1 MKQSATSKTT
11 ASLWL
16 IAIIVF
22 IDTASI
28 GLIIPVLP
36 SLIGGLAEVS
46 VDRAAE
52 IGGLLLFAFA
62 IMQFLFAPI
71 IGGLSDRYGRRPILL
86 ITLTALGIDYAVMA
100 WAPTL
105 AWLFVGRIVSGIM
118 GATWTAANSCV
129 ADTIAP
135 EERGRVFGMLGGAGA
150 SGFVLGPAMGGLL
163 GTYHDRLPF
172 VAASTLALSGAVIG
186 YFILKETLP
195 PEKRRAFS
203 LARANPLGNI
213 IQMAKL
219 PLVIGLLAV
228 IFLMQ
233 LAAQA
238 QLSIWSFYGILKF
251 SWTPWQI
258 GLTVTF
264 FGVLLATVQGGF
276 TGPAIKRFG
285 EVRTATVSLMF
296 AVPSYL
302 IFAFAGSTSAMLFGI
317 VIGVCGALAFPAM
330 QSVMTARVAEDAQGE
345 LQGAIASMISATS
358 VIGPVMMTSIFGAFS
373 DPKGAYFPG
382 APFIVAAILGGIAF
396 LLFRWTIRR
405 HV

>member
-1 MKQSATSKTT
+1 MTQQKSQNSVLALV
-11 ASLWL
+11 AF
-16 IAIIVF
+16 IVF
-22 IDTASI
+22 LDMAGVGMIV
-28 GLIIPVLP
+28 PVLP
-36 SLIGGLAEVS
+36 GLVAELGQTSNEGAAVIGGT
-46 VDRAAE
+46 
-52 IGGLLLFAFA
+52 ILFVYAL
-62 IMQFLFAPI
+62 MQFLFSPI
-71 IGGLSDRYGRRPILL
+71 IGGLSDRFGRRPVLL
-86 ITLTALGIDYAVMA
+86 VTVAAMGLDYALMA

-105 AWLFVGRIVSGIM
+105 IWLFVGRMISGVM
-118 GATWTAANSCV
+118 GATWAACNSCI
-129 ADTIAP
+129 ADIFP
-135 EERGRVFGMLGGAGA
+135 VEERGAKFGLLGGAGA
-150 SGFVLGPAMGGLL
+150 AGFVAGPALGGLL
-163 GTYHDRLPF
+163 GEMDLRLPF
-172 VAASTLALSGAVIG
+172 IAASVIALAGAVIG
-186 YFILKETLP
+186 AFCFPETLP
-195 PEKRRAFS
+195 REKRRAFS
-203 LARANPLGNI
+203 LSRANPLGNI

-233 LAAQA
+233 LAAQS

-302 IFAFAGSTSAMLFGI
+302 IFAFAGSTWVMLFGI

-382 APFIVAAILGGIAF
+382 APFIVAAILGGTAF